1 MIFIKKFRATILS
14 FAFHI
19 YHVSSHNINDH
30 VIVLAL
36 FLSCTILAPS
46 YLNFSLIINQQWWI
60 SHFSLQTYHLLN
72 LSLRATE
79 IFDQYVAFPQSGAGV
94 FVQVGTPE
102 LVDYTVTGGK
112 TCQEKYLFHFTFY
125 PPRNQEGND
134 FR

>member
-1 MIFIKKFRATILS
+1 M
-14 FAFHI
+14 
-19 YHVSSHNINDH
+19 
-30 VIVLAL
+30 
-36 FLSCTILAPS
+36 
-46 YLNFSLIINQQWWI
+46 
-60 SHFSLQTYHLLN
+60 
-72 LSLRATE
+72 RATE
-79 IFDQYVAFPQSGAGV
+79 TFDQYVAFPQSGAGV